1 MNRWRPWLVAACV
14 VLAAAARAGLE
25 LEDDVG
31 KRVRLAAP
39 AQRVVSLAPF
49 ITELVYAVGAQ
60 QALVGVSEYSDHPP
74 AARTLRRVS
83 NAFAIDYESILA
95 LQPDLVLA
103 WGSGNGDRVRRRLTE
118 LGLEVFTLEPRR
130 LRDVSRSLRLVGQLT
145 GHVAAGAEQALAF
158 EHHIA
163 GLRKRHARG
172 WPLKVFYQI
181 ADQPIMTL
189 NGRHLVSEV
198 IDLCGGTNVFHDLAP
213 LAPAVTLEEVVV
225 RDPDVVIVS
234 SELKHH
240 AEVIERWR
248 ALGAFRAA
256 RSGQL
261 YVVESDLLDRQTP
274 RLVQG
279 AQQLCAILQQA
290 RAAVQ

>member
-1 MNRWRPWLVAACV
+1 MNRWRPWLVAVCV
-14 VLAAAARAGLE
+14 LFAVVSRAGLE
-25 LEDDVG
+25 FEDDLG
-31 KRVRLAAP
+31 KPVRLAAP

-60 QALVGVSEYSDHPP
+60 EVLVGVSEYSDHPP
-74 AARTLRRVS
+74 AARALRRVS

-95 LQPDLVLA
+95 LQPDLVLT
-103 WGSGNGDRVRRRLTE
+103 WGSGNGERVRRRLIE

-163 GLRKRHARG
+163 GLEKRHAGGRS
-172 WPLKVFYQI
+172 LKVFYQI

-189 NGRHLVSEV
+189 NGGHLVSEV
-198 IDLCGGTNVFHDLAP
+198 IELCGGTNVFHDLTP

-240 AEVIERWR
+240 AEVIESWR

-256 RSGQL
+256 RSGHL
-261 YVVESDLLDRQTP
+261 YAVESDLLDRQTP

-279 AQQLCAILQQA
+279 AERLCAILQQV
-290 RAAVQ
+290 RAGVQ